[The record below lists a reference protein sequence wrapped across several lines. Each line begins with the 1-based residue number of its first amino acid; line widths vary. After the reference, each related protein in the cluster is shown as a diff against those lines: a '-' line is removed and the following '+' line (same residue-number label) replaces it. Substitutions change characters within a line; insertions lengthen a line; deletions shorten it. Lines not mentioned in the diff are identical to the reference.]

1 MFGLL
6 IAPLTT
12 MTSRLIGMML
22 VVAIWLLSRPGGWA
36 VLVVLVLV
44 GVKLLPEPDT
54 HSEVTSPPPVT
65 APASR

>member
-6 IAPLTT
+6 IAPLTA
-12 MTSRLIGMML
+12 MTSRLIGVML

-44 GVKLLPEPDT
+44 GVKLLPEPDP
-54 HSEVTSPPPVT
+54 HPDVTAPPPVT